1 MTKSFHVSRAILMAA
16 LSIIGIVAIASSFNL
31 NAGLNLDARLSPPG
45 PESWF
50 GTDQLGRPVLARII
64 AGTPWSLGVAF
75 SANAISLGL
84 GLLLGLLAA
93 EFSGLPRR
101 AILQVINLTLS
112 FPSLVAA
119 MAAVA
124 ILGQSAT
131 AVVLVLGL
139 LAWPLFARVVYAE
152 ALAGRERPY
161 VVAARIGGVSRP
173 VQLVRHVLPV
183 LLPSLIAMT
192 CFHFADM
199 LVAASAL
206 SFLGVGAPLGSP
218 AWGAMLAESRPY
230 LFQAPWMLVG
240 PAIALATTV
249 LLLNLCGDALAK
261 RLGGRRRK
269 DLRK

>member
-1 MTKSFHVSRAILMAA
+1 
-16 LSIIGIVAIASSFNL
+16 
-31 NAGLNLDARLSPPG
+31 
-45 PESWF
+45 
-50 GTDQLGRPVLARII
+50 
-64 AGTPWSLGVAF
+64 
-75 SANAISLGL
+75 
-84 GLLLGLLAA
+84 
-93 EFSGLPRR
+93 
-101 AILQVINLTLS
+101 
-112 FPSLVAA
+112 